1 MPSAAPLR
9 TLPVVL
15 FDLDGTLIDSLEL
28 LVAAMQHAFAGRPG
42 PSPDVATWVSYIG
55 RTLAW
60 QFSQFAA
67 EDEIPALVQRYR
79 SFQSEHHDR
88 LTRPFDGIPE
98 LVARLDRA
106 GHPLGVVTSKAD
118 HLANRS
124 ITHVGLAAHIDVVIG
139 ADSST
144 RHKPD
149 PQPVQLAL
157 ERLGATPSE
166 GVYVGDSPFDILAG
180 NAAGVVT
187 IGVTWGAS
195 ARSPLLEATPTFV
208 ASSVDELDEIL
219 SQLRE
224 REDP

>member
-1 MPSAAPLR
+1 MPAPVAR

-28 LVAAMQHAFAGRPG
+28 LVASMRHAFAAHPG
-42 PSPDVATWVSYIG
+42 PAPDDATWVSYIG
-55 RTLAW
+55 RTLVW

-67 EDEIPALVQRYR
+67 EHEVPALVQRYR
-79 SFQSEHHDR
+79 AFQSEHHDR
-88 LTRPFDGIPE
+88 LTRPFAGIPE
-98 LVARLDRA
+98 LVARLHDA

-118 HLANRS
+118 HVAQRS
-124 ITHVGLAAHIDVVIG
+124 IDHVGIAPYLTVIVG

-149 PQPVQLAL
+149 PEPVRIAL
-157 ERLGATPSE
+157 DRLGAAPEE

-208 ASSVDELDEIL
+208 ATSVGELDEIL
-219 SQLRE
+219 SQLRM
-224 REDP
+224 RVVA